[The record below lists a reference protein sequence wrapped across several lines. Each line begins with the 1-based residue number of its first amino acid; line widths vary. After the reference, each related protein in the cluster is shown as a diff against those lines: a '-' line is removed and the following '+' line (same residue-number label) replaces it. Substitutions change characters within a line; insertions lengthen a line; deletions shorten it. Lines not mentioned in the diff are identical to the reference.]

1 MFFSRFLSEA
11 QKTGAVSYVP
21 NHLRN
26 SGCDRSWY
34 LDRNGKHVGVYV
46 VSALPMDRH
55 GYFCT
60 STVGMSNRR
69 LARQARTV
77 ILEINENLPRTFGD
91 SFIHI
96 SETDHVYYGKGEVK
110 YLGQA
115 APDDVD
121 MKIGGHIAQLVED
134 GSTIQLGIGGI
145 PNAAAKALSGK
156 KDLGVHTEMLS
167 DSFLA
172 LYEQGV
178 ITNRKKTSFEDRM
191 VTTFSFGSKA
201 LYDFIDDNPGILHLD
216 VSKVNSP
223 YEIATTDRM
232 VSVNT
237 TLQVDLTGQCASE
250 ARGMLQISGTGG
262 QTDTAMGAKMSQG
275 GKSIIALRSTAD
287 IKKGQGASQRISK
300 IVSTHDRGTVIS
312 LLRADADF
320 IVTEYGIAE
329 LRGRSLKERAEALIA
344 VAHPDFRDGLREDA
358 EKLYLV

>member
-11 QKTGAVSYVP
+11 QKKGVVSYVP

-34 LDRNGKHVGVYV
+34 MDRIGGPVGVYV
-46 VSALPMDRH
+46 VSARPMDKH

-60 STVGMSNRR
+60 STVGMSNRA
-69 LARQARTV
+69 LVGQARTV
-77 ILEINENLPRTFGD
+77 VLEINENLPRTFGD

-96 SETDHVYYGKGEVK
+96 SETDCVYYGNNEVK
-110 YLGQA
+110 YLQPS
-115 APDDVD
+115 APDDID
-121 MKIGGHIAQLVED
+121 LKIGEYIAELVED

-167 DSFLA
+167 DSFLS

-223 YEIATTDRM
+223 YEIAKNHKM

-237 TLQVDLTGQCASE
+237 TLQIDLTGQCASE

-287 IKKGQGASQRISK
+287 IKNGQGVPQRISK
-300 IVSTHDRGTVIS
+300 VVSAHDKGTVIS

-329 LRGRSLKERAEALIA
+329 LRGRSLKERAGALIGI
-344 VAHPDFRDGLREDA
+344 AHPDFRDKLLADA
-358 EKLYLV
+358 EELYLL